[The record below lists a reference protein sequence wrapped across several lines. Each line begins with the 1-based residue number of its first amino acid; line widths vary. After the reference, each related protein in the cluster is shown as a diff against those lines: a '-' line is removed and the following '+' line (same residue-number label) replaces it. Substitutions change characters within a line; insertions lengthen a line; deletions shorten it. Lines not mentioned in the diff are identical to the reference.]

1 MDIKDKCDRMMKIA
15 MDIHKKLMAVILKD
29 IEPSLSK
36 SHVYLLAYIQRK
48 GECTVT
54 DIANHLE
61 ITLSAVT
68 SLVDKLCIAGLVTR
82 LRSVEDRRVVYMEL
96 TTEGKKVL
104 EKIEANKNRLSEK
117 IFSNIDTEEIN
128 NFFATIEK
136 ITQNI
141 LTDCDSKNH

>member
-1 MDIKDKCDRMMKIA
+1 MDIKDKCDKMMKIA
-15 MDIHKKLMAVILKD
+15 MEIHKKLITVLLKD
-29 IEPSLSK
+29 IELSLSK
-36 SHVYLLAYIQRK
+36 SQVYLLAYIRDR

-68 SLVDKLCIAGLVTR
+68 SLVDKLCTAGLVTR

-96 TTEGKKVL
+96 TTEGKKIL
-104 EKIEANKNRLSEK
+104 EQIEANKNRLSEK

-128 NFFATIEK
+128 NFFGTIEK

-141 LTDCDSKNH
+141 LAGYDSNNQ

>member
-1 MDIKDKCDRMMKIA
+1 VDKKNKCDRMIKIA
-15 MDIHKKLMAVILKD
+15 MDIHKKLIAVILKD
-29 IEPSLSK
+29 IEPPLSK
-36 SHVYLLAYIQRK
+36 SHVYLLANIRHR

-68 SLVDKLCIAGLVTR
+68 SLVDKLCKAELVAR
-82 LRSVEDRRVVYMEL
+82 LRSEEDRRVVYLKL
-96 TTEGKKVL
+96 TEEGEKVL
-104 EKIEANKNRLSEK
+104 ENIEMNKNRLFEK

-128 NFFATIEK
+128 NFFGTIEK

-141 LTDCDSKNH
+141 LDSYGSEN

>member
-15 MDIHKKLMAVILKD
+15 MDIHKKLIAALIKD
-29 IEPSLSK
+29 IEPQLSK

-68 SLVDKLCIAGLVTR
+68 SLVDKLCNAGLVAR
-82 LRSVEDRRVVYMEL
+82 FRSEEDRRVVYLKL
-96 TTEGKKVL
+96 TEEGVKVL
-104 EKIEANKNRLSEK
+104 EAIEMNKNKLYERA
-117 IFSNIDTEEIN
+117 FANIDIEEIN
-128 NFFATIEK
+128 DFFGTIEK
-136 ITQNI
+136 ITRNI
-141 LTDCDSKNH
+141 LVSHDNKKQ